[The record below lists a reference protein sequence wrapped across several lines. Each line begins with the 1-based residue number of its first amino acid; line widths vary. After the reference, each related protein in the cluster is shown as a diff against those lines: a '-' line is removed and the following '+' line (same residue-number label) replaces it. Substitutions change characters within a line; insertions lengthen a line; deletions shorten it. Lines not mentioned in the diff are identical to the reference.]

1 MIKKFININILIFI
15 SIFYSSNI
23 NAHIQKNQNH
33 FEISI
38 LSIGEGSSLVDA
50 FGHTAIRVKGDGVNE
65 LLEKVLLKEYL
76 EKNQLKNDVVFNF
89 GVYNFNSPNFYS
101 NFVKGRPEYILGI
114 QNYNNLIQNYIRQKR
129 YIVEH
134 QLYLDQNSTK
144 IIVDLL
150 LEKLKNPSYIYD
162 YFRDNCTTRSADI
175 IIDKTNNKFKDDKLE
190 NEAIPTYRELIHGK
204 LNENSWAAVGIDLCL
219 GAIIDKKINIRETFF
234 LPENFM
240 NYLNMFESDIIKRN
254 IIYSPKLEMNYHENL
269 PSPLLVNTILS
280 LIIIVITILNY
291 KSNKWNKSLD
301 TLIFLITGSI
311 GILIIYLW
319 FFSNH
324 FAGAQN
330 FNLLW
335 AFPLN
340 FGLIFCIFK
349 NKIPGWT
356 ISYLKF
362 LIILICLLLLHWIT
376 GVQKYNIT
384 LLSIFI
390 ALIIRYAFLISHIK
404 RIIK

>member
-76 EKNQLKNDVVFNF
+76 EKTQLKNDVVFNF

-134 QLYLDQNSTK
+134 RLYLDQNSTK